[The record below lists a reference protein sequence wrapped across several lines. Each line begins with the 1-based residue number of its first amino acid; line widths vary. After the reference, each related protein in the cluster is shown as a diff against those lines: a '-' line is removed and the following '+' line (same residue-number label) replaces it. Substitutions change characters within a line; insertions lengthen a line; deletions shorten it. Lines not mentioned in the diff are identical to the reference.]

1 MMPRRKVAEP
11 EPAAP
16 RCEVCGEECDR
27 VTHRYPPSGLAVG
40 LCCLNKTSAELAVA
54 YGRRLRRIAER

>member
-1 MMPRRKVAEP
+1 MPRKV
-11 EPAAP
+11 EPAPAP
-16 RCEVCGEECDR
+16 CTPICECCGEECSQ

>member
-1 MMPRRKVAEP
+1 MTRRKVAEP
-11 EPAAP
+11 EPADP

-40 LCCLNKTSAELAVA
+40 LCCLSKTSAELAVA
-54 YGRRLRRIAER
+54 YMRRLKGLAER